1 MSVGD
6 VSAQY
11 HGLDFNKN
19 QNDRFWCSRTRA
31 KSRVLPLVFFIEIV
45 VAKTEHAACNLQVY
59 LPFKRALRLNQMK
72 LEVHIDIM
80 TEKSMCPVETGKK
93 WIVPMGGVYGYY
105 ALPVLWS
112 AITRIYVALVSHKN
126 HTIPKKVNK
135 MNNQIKWQR
144 IERKK
149 KVSNRTQAKSKLVC

>member
-31 KSRVLPLVFFIEIV
+31 KSRVLPSVFFIEIV
-45 VAKTEHAACNLQVY
+45 VAKTEHAACKLQVY
-59 LPFKRALRLNQMK
+59 LPFKRALRLNQIK

-93 WIVPMGGVYGYY
+93 WIVPMGVYGYY

-112 AITRIYVALVSHKN
+112 AITRIYIALVSHKKLY
-126 HTIPKKVNK
+126 HSKKVNK

-144 IERKK
+144 IEREK
-149 KVSNRTQAKSKLVC
+149 KVSPAGIEPAQKVN